1 MRKWI
6 VIKFRYFAALEA
18 QNKNFVVPITLTL
31 SRYQV
36 QEGSYL
42 FILEVLFAGD
52 GRSVADVTEG
62 CAGGV
67 RRSARLDSGARQH
80 LVLLHRTAQQV

>member
-1 MRKWI
+1 M
-6 VIKFRYFAALEA
+6 
-18 QNKNFVVPITLTL
+18 
-31 SRYQV
+31 

-62 CAGGV
+62 CSGGI

-80 LVLLHRTAQQV
+80 LVLLHCTAQQVRRGLKQIQKIICENLVEIFDSNKVS